1 MCLIAFVWRSHRH
14 YPLVLIANRDE
25 SHSRP
30 SAAADVDPDAPG
42 HKFTGAE
49 PRKTSNRSTE
59 FQPEESEL
67 EFR

>member
-1 MCLIAFVWRSHRH
+1 MCLIAFAWRSHRH

-42 HKFTGAE
+42 HKFTGA
-49 PRKTSNRSTE
+49 
-59 FQPEESEL
+59 
-67 EFR
+67 